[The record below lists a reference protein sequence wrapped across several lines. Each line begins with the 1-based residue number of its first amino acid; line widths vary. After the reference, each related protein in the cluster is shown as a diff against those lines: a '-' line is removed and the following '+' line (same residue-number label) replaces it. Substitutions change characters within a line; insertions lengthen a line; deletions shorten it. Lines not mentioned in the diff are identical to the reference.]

1 MPQHRI
7 DSMAPPG
14 LESALFGV
22 GCWLNS
28 EPRFGVVRGVWKTT
42 VGYGGGRF
50 ENPSHKDMGD
60 HIETVMV
67 EYDPRTVTYGQLLD
81 IFLSW
86 ICSQENQWRTR
97 DDELCVLRPSALPS
111 SALPRHAPCVFVRN
125 GGEKRLAEAAI
136 ERHNLPKEFL
146 DIASV
151 VRVSMRYAFHDA
163 ELWRQKY
170 FLRASSWLMKEVRG
184 SYPDEN
190 ALVRSTLAT
199 RLNGIVGQIRPLA
212 SSSLPEELRFYDL
225 SEAAAVAL
233 KCFLL

>member
-1 MPQHRI
+1 
-7 DSMAPPG
+7 MAPNE
-14 LESALFGV
+14 LESALFGM

-50 ENPSHKDMGD
+50 ENPSRKDMGD

-67 EYDPRTVTYGQLLD
+67 EYDPRIVTYGQLLD
-81 IFLSW
+81 IFLNW
-86 ICSQENQWRTR
+86 IAGQENHWRTR
-97 DDELCVLRPSALPS
+97 DDELWELRPSALRS
-111 SALPRHAPCVFVRN
+111 YVLPRHAPCVFVRN

-136 ERHNLPKEFL
+136 ERHNLPKKFL
-146 DIASV
+146 DIAPA
-151 VRVSMRYAFHDA
+151 VRVSMRYVFHDA
-163 ELWRQKY
+163 ELWRQKH
-170 FLRASSWLMKEVRG
+170 FLRASSMLMNEVRG

-212 SSSLPEELRFYDL
+212 SSSLPEELHFYDL
-225 SEAAAVAL
+225 SEAASVAL